1 MKKQIIE
8 HIEELKKY
16 PQKILML
23 IGIIM
28 MVVGIATA
36 PEKVDHPIHTAEY
49 SLTLYLGIIVAILG
63 LFLYLRKIF
72 NFNSKR

>member
-23 IGIIM
+23 VGLIIMVIGIAM
-28 MVVGIATA
+28 A
-36 PEKVDHPIHTAEY
+36 PEKIDHPIHIAEY
-49 SLTLYLGIIVAILG
+49 SLTLYLGIIVALLG
-63 LFLYLRKIF
+63 LILYIKKIF
-72 NFNSKR
+72 N